1 MPRVV
6 RACGPGCRQGPLL
19 PAGPAVSFL
28 RDESSAEYSACNYT
42 RDELMFAAQTFPV
55 KALANG
61 VPPKVAAERLG
72 HADPKWTYWYLSAA
86 PELLALAAERLAKA
100 TEGRS

>member
-1 MPRVV
+1 MPWVV

-55 KALANG
+55 KALG
-61 VPPKVAAERLG
+61 LQKRGGEPRVALRDHPSTSVAMNRPQG
-72 HADPKWTYWYLSAA
+72 
-86 PELLALAAERLAKA
+86 
-100 TEGRS
+100 GQM